1 MNQDKI
7 QSYLNGV
14 GGREGKVVQTQAR
27 LVLFMG
33 QRSNYEKSSFWVIHV
48 CMAI

>member
-1 MNQDKI
+1 MFAI
-7 QSYLNGV
+7 LNITASHLGGV

-33 QRSNYEKSSFWVIHV
+33 QLFQV
-48 CMAI
+48 